1 MKVSRVCQT
10 SYWSVSK
17 FWRCFKKF
25 PRCFR
30 KVSWVPQ
37 KDFKGV
43 SRSFHRWFN
52 GSFKRASRIFHR
64 SFKKIFKVFNI
75 SLKLFWGCSVL
86 FLKVYCWMSLIAAT
100 RAEGGL
106 VSQLRQDLVK
116 YDQVMQSYEKL
127 DKVLTRNS
135 HLVQNFGNI
144 CYTRSYQDMANLF
157 KVMP

>member
-1 MKVSRVCQT
+1 
-10 SYWSVSK
+10 
-17 FWRCFKKF
+17 
-25 PRCFR
+25 
-30 KVSWVPQ
+30 
-37 KDFKGV
+37 
-43 SRSFHRWFN
+43 
-52 GSFKRASRIFHR
+52 
-64 SFKKIFKVFNI
+64 
-75 SLKLFWGCSVL
+75 
-86 FLKVYCWMSLIAAT
+86 MSLIAAT

-135 HLVQNFGNI
+135 HLVQKFGNI